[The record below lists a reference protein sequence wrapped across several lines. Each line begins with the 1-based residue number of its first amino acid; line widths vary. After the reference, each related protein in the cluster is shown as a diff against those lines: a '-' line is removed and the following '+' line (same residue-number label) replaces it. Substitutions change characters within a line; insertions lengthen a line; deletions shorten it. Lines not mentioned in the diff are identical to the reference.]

1 MKDSLKKYIQDHR
14 EEFDTLEV
22 PEDTFD
28 KIMLILN
35 ETAVSEEKIV
45 PLFSWK
51 KWSAAASVAIIF
63 SIGLYAF
70 WNQKEGEKLVIATQE
85 QKNKKDEDLVD
96 ILNQKEGLE
105 TVVIK
110 TTKQENTSEVYV
122 KNNSN
127 PSKKIAETKSLAQN
141 NNLES
146 ENNFDELKALELIN
160 DQHSASSR
168 LRGIDLLKSF
178 SASDEKIINILS
190 EKALSDENTNVRLAA
205 VEALSVHIEN
215 TEVSK
220 NIRQIFLNQDDP
232 IVQKELIAILTEKNP
247 SQLNREVNA
256 KLKELTLDPTTAV
269 FVKDEAYAVLMR
281 Y

>member
-1 MKDSLKKYIQDHR
+1 MKDSLKKYIRDHR

-28 KIMLILN
+28 KIMLRLN
-35 ETAVSEEKIV
+35 EIAVSEEKIV

-70 WNQKEGEKLVIATQE
+70 WNQKEGEKTRIAVHEKLKENGST
-85 QKNKKDEDLVD
+85 VD
-96 ILNQKEGLE
+96 VLNQKNDLE
-105 TVVIK
+105 TVKIETVI
-110 TTKQENTSEVYV
+110 QQNTGKAFT
-122 KNNSN
+122 KNNSD
-127 PSKKIAETKSLAQN
+127 PSQKIVETKSLAQN
-141 NNLES
+141 DNLEGES
-146 ENNFDELKALELIN
+146 NFDELKALELIN

>member
-28 KIMLILN
+28 KIMLRLN
-35 ETAVSEEKIV
+35 EAAVSEEKIV

-51 KWSAAASVAIIF
+51 KWTVAASIAVIF
-63 SIGLYAF
+63 SIGSYTL
-70 WNQKEGEKLVIATQE
+70 WNQKESERTRIAVHEKLKENGST
-85 QKNKKDEDLVD
+85 VD
-96 ILNQKEGLE
+96 VLNQKNDLE
-105 TVVIK
+105 TVKIDTVI
-110 TTKQENTSEVYV
+110 QQNTGKAFT
-122 KNNSN
+122 KNNSDD
-127 PSKKIAETKSLAQN
+127 SQKIVETKSLAQN
-141 NNLES
+141 DDLEGES
-146 ENNFDELKALELIN
+146 NFDELKALELIN
-160 DQHSASSR
+160 NQHSASSR

>member
-1 MKDSLKKYIQDHR
+1 MKDQLKKYIQDHR
-14 EEFDTLEV
+14 EEFDMLKV
-22 PEDTFD
+22 PEETFD
-28 KIMLILN
+28 KIMSRLN
-35 ETAVSEEKIV
+35 EPAVSVEKTI

-63 SIGLYAF
+63 SVGLYAF
-70 WNQKEGEKLVIATQE
+70 WNQNEGGKTRIAVHKKFKE
-85 QKNKKDEDLVD
+85 DESKVD
-96 ILNQKEGLE
+96 VLNQKNDLE
-105 TVVIK
+105 TLKIETVI
-110 TTKQENTSEVYV
+110 QQNTGKAFT

-127 PSKKIAETKSLAQN
+127 HSQKIVETKSLAQN
-141 NNLES
+141 DILES
-146 ENNFDELKALELIN
+146 ESNFDELKALELIN
-160 DQHSASSR
+160 NEHSASSR

-178 SASDEKIINILS
+178 SVSDEKIINILS

-232 IVQKELIAILTEKNP
+232 IVQKELIAILTEKDP

>member
-1 MKDSLKKYIQDHR
+1 MKDQLKKYIQDHR

-28 KIMLILN
+28 KIMLRLN
-35 ETAVSEEKIV
+35 EPSISVEKTI

-63 SIGLYAF
+63 SVGSYAL
-70 WNQKEGEKLVIATQE
+70 WNQKESEKPAVAIQE
-85 QKNKKDEDLVD
+85 IQKAEDNFVD
-96 ILNQKEGLE
+96 ILNEKNGVK
-105 TVVIK
+105 TTTIK
-110 TTKQENTSEVYV
+110 TTKQENTSKVFA
-122 KNNSN
+122 KSNSKH
-127 PSKKIAETKSLAQN
+127 SKRITETKSLAQN
-141 NNLES
+141 NNPETEDDF
-146 ENNFDELKALELIN
+146 ENTKALELMA
-160 DQHSASSR
+160 DQYSASSR
-168 LRGIDLLKSF
+168 LEGISLIKNF
-178 SASDEKIINILS
+178 SPSDEKLIRILS

>member
-22 PEDTFD
+22 PEEMFD
-28 KIMLILN
+28 KIMSRFN
-35 ETAVSEEKIV
+35 ETAVSEEKTV

-51 KWSAAASVAIIF
+51 KWSVAASVAVVF
-63 SIGLYAF
+63 SVGLYAF
-70 WNQKEGEKLVIATQE
+70 WNHREGEKIMIVVHEKLKENESA
-85 QKNKKDEDLVD
+85 VD
-96 ILNQKEGLE
+96 VLNQKNDLKTVKIE
-105 TVVIK
+105 TVI
-110 TTKQENTSEVYV
+110 QQNTGKAFT
-122 KNNSN
+122 KNNSDY
-127 PSKKIAETKSLAQN
+127 SQEIIETKSLAQN
-141 NNLES
+141 DDLENES
-146 ENNFDELKALELIN
+146 NFDELKALELIN
-160 DQHSASSR
+160 NQHSASSR

-232 IVQKELIAILTEKNP
+232 IVQKELIAILSEKNP
-247 SQLNREVNA
+247 SKLNSEVSA

>member
-28 KIMLILN
+28 KIMLRLN
-35 ETAVSEEKIV
+35 EAAVSEEKIV

-63 SIGLYAF
+63 SVGLYAF
-70 WNQKEGEKLVIATQE
+70 WNQKEGERTRIAVHKKLKE
-85 QKNKKDEDLVD
+85 DESKVD
-96 ILNQKEGLE
+96 VLNQKNDLE
-105 TVVIK
+105 TVKIETVI
-110 TTKQENTSEVYV
+110 QQNTGKAFT
-122 KNNSN
+122 KNNANHSQ
-127 PSKKIAETKSLAQN
+127 KIVETKSLAQN
-141 NNLES
+141 DDLEGES
-146 ENNFDELKALELIN
+146 NFDELKALELIN

-232 IVQKELIAILTEKNP
+232 IVQKELIAILTEKDP

>member
-1 MKDSLKKYIQDHR
+1 MKDPLKKYIQDRR

-28 KIMLILN
+28 KIMLRLN
-35 ETAVSEEKIV
+35 EAAVSEEKIV

-63 SIGLYAF
+63 SVGLYAF
-70 WNQKEGEKLVIATQE
+70 WNQNEGERTSVATHE
-85 QKNKKDEDLVD
+85 RLKEDESKVD
-96 ILNQKEGLE
+96 ILNQKNDLE
-105 TVVIK
+105 TVI
-110 TTKQENTSEVYV
+110 QQNTGKAFT
-122 KNNSN
+122 KNNANHSQ
-127 PSKKIAETKSLAQN
+127 KIVETKSLAQN
-141 NNLES
+141 DDLEGES
-146 ENNFDELKALELIN
+146 NFDELKALELIN

-232 IVQKELIAILTEKNP
+232 IVQKELIAILTEKDP
-247 SQLNREVNA
+247 FQLNREVNA

>member
-28 KIMLILN
+28 KIMLRLN
-35 ETAVSEEKIV
+35 EAAVSEEKIV

-51 KWSAAASVAIIF
+51 KWSAAASVVIIF
-63 SIGLYAF
+63 SIGSYTL
-70 WNQKEGEKLVIATQE
+70 WNQKQGEKSVIATQE
-85 QKNKKDEDLVD
+85 QKHKKDEDLVD

-105 TVVIK
+105 TAVIK
-110 TTKQENTSEVYV
+110 TTKHENTSEVYV

-141 NNLES
+141 NNLEN

-160 DQHSASSR
+160 NEHSASSR

-178 SASDEKIINILS
+178 SASNEKIINILS

>member
-28 KIMLILN
+28 KIMLRLN

-51 KWSAAASVAIIF
+51 KWSVAASVAIIF

-70 WNQKEGEKLVIATQE
+70 WNQKEGEKTRITVH
-85 QKNKKDEDLVD
+85 KKLKEDGSTVD
-96 ILNQKEGLE
+96 ILNQKNDLE
-105 TVVIK
+105 TVKIK
-110 TTKQENTSEVYV
+110 TVIQQNTGKAFT
-122 KNNSN
+122 KNNANHSQ
-127 PSKKIAETKSLAQN
+127 KIVKTKSLAQN
-141 NNLES
+141 NNLEN

-160 DQHSASSR
+160 NQHSASSR

-215 TEVSK
+215 TEISK

>member
-14 EEFDTLEV
+14 DEFDTLEA
-22 PEDTFD
+22 PEEMFD
-28 KIMLILN
+28 KIMSRFN
-35 ETAVSEEKIV
+35 ETAVSEEKTV

-51 KWSAAASVAIIF
+51 KWSVAASVAIIF
-63 SIGLYAF
+63 SVGLYAF
-70 WNQKEGEKLVIATQE
+70 WNQNEGEKTRIAVHE
-85 QKNKKDEDLVD
+85 KLKENGSIADV
-96 ILNQKEGLE
+96 LNQKNDLE
-105 TVVIK
+105 TVKIETVIEQNRGK
-110 TTKQENTSEVYV
+110 AFT
-122 KNNSN
+122 KNNSDY
-127 PSKKIAETKSLAQN
+127 SRKIVETKSLAQN
-141 NNLES
+141 NNLENES
-146 ENNFDELKALELIN
+146 NFDEVKALELIN
-160 DQHSASSR
+160 NQHSASSR

>member
-1 MKDSLKKYIQDHR
+1 MKDQLKKYIQDHR
-14 EEFDTLEV
+14 EEFDMLEV
-22 PEDTFD
+22 PEETFD
-28 KIMLILN
+28 KIMSRLN
-35 ETAVSEEKIV
+35 EPAVSVERTI

-51 KWSAAASVAIIF
+51 KWTVAASIAVIF
-63 SIGLYAF
+63 SIGSYTL
-70 WNQKEGEKLVIATQE
+70 WNQKESERTRIAVHEKLKENGST
-85 QKNKKDEDLVD
+85 VD
-96 ILNQKEGLE
+96 VLNQKNDLE
-105 TVVIK
+105 TVKIETVI
-110 TTKQENTSEVYV
+110 QQNTGKAFT
-122 KNNSN
+122 KNNANHSQ
-127 PSKKIAETKSLAQN
+127 KIVETKSLAQN
-141 NNLES
+141 DNLES
-146 ENNFDELKALELIN
+146 ESNFDELKALELIN
-160 DQHSASSR
+160 NQHSASSR

>member
-28 KIMLILN
+28 KIMLRLN

-63 SIGLYAF
+63 SVGLYAF
-70 WNQKEGEKLVIATQE
+70 WNQKEGERTRIAVHEKLKENGSTVDVL
-85 QKNKKDEDLVD
+85 NKKND
-96 ILNQKEGLE
+96 LE
-105 TVVIK
+105 TVKIETVI
-110 TTKQENTSEVYV
+110 QQNTG
-122 KNNSN
+122 KAFTQNNSDYLQ
-127 PSKKIAETKSLAQN
+127 KIVETKSLAQN
-141 NNLES
+141 DDLES
-146 ENNFDELKALELIN
+146 ESNFDELKALELIN

-232 IVQKELIAILTEKNP
+232 IVQKELIAILTEKDP

-256 KLKELTLDPTTAV
+256 RLKELTVDPTTAV

>member
-28 KIMLILN
+28 KIMLRLN
-35 ETAVSEEKIV
+35 EAAVSEEKIV

-63 SIGLYAF
+63 SVGLYAF
-70 WNQKEGEKLVIATQE
+70 WNQKEGERTRIAVHKKLKE
-85 QKNKKDEDLVD
+85 DESKVD
-96 ILNQKEGLE
+96 VLNQKNDLE
-105 TVVIK
+105 TVKIETVI
-110 TTKQENTSEVYV
+110 QQNTGKAFT
-122 KNNSN
+122 KNNANHSQ
-127 PSKKIAETKSLAQN
+127 KIVETKSLAQN
-141 NNLES
+141 DDLEGES
-146 ENNFDELKALELIN
+146 NFDELKALELIN

-232 IVQKELIAILTEKNP
+232 IVQKELIAILTEKDP

-256 KLKELTLDPTTAV
+256 RLKELTVDPTTAV

>member
-28 KIMLILN
+28 KIMLRLN

-63 SIGLYAF
+63 SVGLYAF
-70 WNQKEGEKLVIATQE
+70 WNQNEGERTRIAVHEKLKE
-85 QKNKKDEDLVD
+85 NGSKVD
-96 ILNQKEGLE
+96 VLNQKNDLE
-105 TVVIK
+105 TVKIETVI
-110 TTKQENTSEVYV
+110 QQNTGKAFT
-122 KNNSN
+122 KNNANHSQ
-127 PSKKIAETKSLAQN
+127 KIVETKSLAQN
-141 NNLES
+141 DDLES

-168 LRGIDLLKSF
+168 LRGIDLLKNF

-232 IVQKELIAILTEKNP
+232 IVQKELIAILTEKDP

>member
-28 KIMLILN
+28 KIMLRLN
-35 ETAVSEEKIV
+35 EAVVSEEKIV

-63 SIGLYAF
+63 SVGLYAF
-70 WNQKEGEKLVIATQE
+70 WNHREGEKTMIVVHEKLKENESA
-85 QKNKKDEDLVD
+85 VD
-96 ILNQKEGLE
+96 VLNQKNDLKTVKIE
-105 TVVIK
+105 TVI
-110 TTKQENTSEVYV
+110 QQNTGKAFT
-122 KNNSN
+122 KNNSDY
-127 PSKKIAETKSLAQN
+127 SQEIIETKSLAQN
-141 NNLES
+141 DDLQNES
-146 ENNFDELKALELIN
+146 NFDEVKALELIN
-160 DQHSASSR
+160 NQHSASSR

-215 TEVSK
+215 TEVSQ

-232 IVQKELIAILTEKNP
+232 IVQKELIAILSEKNP
-247 SQLNREVNA
+247 SKLNSEVSA

>member
-22 PEDTFD
+22 PEDSFD
-28 KIMLILN
+28 KIMLRLN

-63 SIGLYAF
+63 SVGLYAF
-70 WNQKEGEKLVIATQE
+70 WNQKEGERTRIAVHKKLKE
-85 QKNKKDEDLVD
+85 DESKVD
-96 ILNQKEGLE
+96 VLNQKNDLE
-105 TVVIK
+105 TVKIETVI
-110 TTKQENTSEVYV
+110 QQNTGKAFT
-122 KNNSN
+122 KNNANHSQ
-127 PSKKIAETKSLAQN
+127 KIVETKSLAQN
-141 NNLES
+141 DDLEGES
-146 ENNFDELKALELIN
+146 NFDELKALELIN

-232 IVQKELIAILTEKNP
+232 IVQKELIAILTEKDP

>member
-1 MKDSLKKYIQDHR
+1 MKDPLKKYIQDHR

-22 PEDTFD
+22 PEDAFD
-28 KIMLILN
+28 KIMLRLN

-51 KWSAAASVAIIF
+51 KWTAAASVAIIF
-63 SIGLYAF
+63 SVGLYAF
-70 WNQKEGEKLVIATQE
+70 WNQKEGERTRIAVHKKLKE
-85 QKNKKDEDLVD
+85 DESKVD
-96 ILNQKEGLE
+96 VLNQKNDLE
-105 TVVIK
+105 TVKIETVI
-110 TTKQENTSEVYV
+110 QQNTGKAFT
-122 KNNSN
+122 KNNGNHSQ
-127 PSKKIAETKSLAQN
+127 KIVETKSLAQN
-141 NNLES
+141 DDIES
-146 ENNFDELKALELIN
+146 ESNFDELKALELIN

-232 IVQKELIAILTEKNP
+232 IVQKELIAILTEKNS

>member
-1 MKDSLKKYIQDHR
+1 MKDQLKKYIQDHR
-14 EEFDTLEV
+14 EEFDRLEV

-28 KIMLILN
+28 KIMLRLN

-51 KWSAAASVAIIF
+51 KWSVAASVAIIF
-63 SIGLYAF
+63 SVGLYAF
-70 WNQKEGEKLVIATQE
+70 WNQKEGERTRIAVHE
-85 QKNKKDEDLVD
+85 KFKEDESKVD
-96 ILNQKEGLE
+96 VLNQKNDLE
-105 TVVIK
+105 TVKIETVI
-110 TTKQENTSEVYV
+110 QQNTG
-122 KNNSN
+122 KAFTQNNSDYLQ
-127 PSKKIAETKSLAQN
+127 KIVETKSLAQN
-141 NNLES
+141 DDLEGES
-146 ENNFDELKALELIN
+146 NFDELKALELIN
-160 DQHSASSR
+160 NQHSASSR

>member
-1 MKDSLKKYIQDHR
+1 MKDQLKKYIQDNR

-28 KIMLILN
+28 KIMSRVN
-35 ETAVSEEKIV
+35 ETSVSVEETI

-51 KWSAAASVAIIF
+51 KWTAAASVAIIF
-63 SIGLYAF
+63 SVGLYAF
-70 WNQKEGEKLVIATQE
+70 WNQKEGERTRITVHEKLKE
-85 QKNKKDEDLVD
+85 DESKVD
-96 ILNQKEGLE
+96 VLNQKNDLE
-105 TVVIK
+105 TVKIETVI
-110 TTKQENTSEVYV
+110 QQNTGKAFT
-122 KNNSN
+122 KNNANHSQ
-127 PSKKIAETKSLAQN
+127 KIVETKSLTQN
-141 NNLES
+141 DDIES
-146 ENNFDELKALELIN
+146 ESNFDELKALELIN
-160 DQHSASSR
+160 NQHSASSR

>member
-1 MKDSLKKYIQDHR
+1 MKDSLKKYIQDNR
-14 EEFDTLEV
+14 DEFDTLEA
-22 PEDTFD
+22 PEMFD
-28 KIMLILN
+28 KIMSRFN
-35 ETAVSEEKIV
+35 ETAVSEEKTV

-51 KWSAAASVAIIF
+51 KWSVAASVAVVF
-63 SIGLYAF
+63 SVGLYTF
-70 WNQKEGEKLVIATQE
+70 WNQREGERTMIAVHEKLKENESVI
-85 QKNKKDEDLVD
+85 DV
-96 ILNQKEGLE
+96 LNQKSDLKTVKIE
-105 TVVIK
+105 TVI
-110 TTKQENTSEVYV
+110 QHNTGKAFT
-122 KNNSN
+122 KNNSDY
-127 PSKKIAETKSLAQN
+127 SRKIVETKSLAQN
-141 NNLES
+141 DILENES
-146 ENNFDELKALELIN
+146 NFDEVQALELIN
-160 DQHSASSR
+160 NQHSASSR

-205 VEALSVHIEN
+205 VEALSLHIEN

-247 SQLNREVNA
+247 SKLNSEVSA

>member
-1 MKDSLKKYIQDHR
+1 MKDDPLKKYIQDHR

-28 KIMLILN
+28 KIMLRLN

-51 KWSAAASVAIIF
+51 KWTVAASIAVIF
-63 SIGLYAF
+63 SIGSYTL
-70 WNQKEGEKLVIATQE
+70 WNQKESERTRIAVHEKLKENGST
-85 QKNKKDEDLVD
+85 VD
-96 ILNQKEGLE
+96 VLNQKNDLE
-105 TVVIK
+105 TVKIDTVI
-110 TTKQENTSEVYV
+110 QQNTGKAFT
-122 KNNSN
+122 KNNSDD
-127 PSKKIAETKSLAQN
+127 SQKIVETKSLAQN
-141 NNLES
+141 DDLEGES
-146 ENNFDELKALELIN
+146 NFDELKALELIN
-160 DQHSASSR
+160 NQHSASSR

>member
-28 KIMLILN
+28 KIMLRLN

-63 SIGLYAF
+63 SVGLCAF
-70 WNQKEGEKLVIATQE
+70 WNQKEGERTRIAVHEKLKENGST
-85 QKNKKDEDLVD
+85 VD
-96 ILNQKEGLE
+96 VLNQKNDLE
-105 TVVIK
+105 TVKIETVI
-110 TTKQENTSEVYV
+110 QQNTG
-122 KNNSN
+122 KAFTQNNSDYLQ
-127 PSKKIAETKSLAQN
+127 KIVETKSLAQN
-141 NNLES
+141 DNLES
-146 ENNFDELKALELIN
+146 ESNFDELKALELIN
-160 DQHSASSR
+160 NQHSASSR

>member
-28 KIMLILN
+28 KIMLRLN
-35 ETAVSEEKIV
+35 EPVISEEKTI

-51 KWSAAASVAIIF
+51 KWTAAASVAIIF
-63 SIGLYAF
+63 SIGSYTL
-70 WNQKEGEKLVIATQE
+70 WNQKENEKPVIVTQE
-85 QKNKKDEDLVD
+85 QKQKKDEDLVD
-96 ILNQKEGLE
+96 VLNQKEGLE
-105 TVVIK
+105 TAVIK
-110 TTKQENTSEVYV
+110 TTKQENTSDVYV
-122 KNNSN
+122 KNNSSH
-127 PSKKIAETKSLAQN
+127 SKNIIETKSLAQN
-141 NNLES
+141 DNIES
-146 ENNFDELKALELIN
+146 ESNFDELNALELIN
-160 DQHSASSR
+160 NQHSASSR
-168 LRGIDLLKSF
+168 LRGINLLKSF

-256 KLKELTLDPTTAV
+256 KLKELTLNPTTAV

>member
-1 MKDSLKKYIQDHR
+1 MKDQLKKYIQDHR
-14 EEFDTLEV
+14 EEFDMLEV
-22 PEDTFD
+22 PEETFD
-28 KIMLILN
+28 KIMSRLN
-35 ETAVSEEKIV
+35 EPAVSVEKTIS
-45 PLFSWK
+45 LFSWK
-51 KWSAAASVAIIF
+51 KWTVAASIAVIF
-63 SIGLYAF
+63 SIGSYTL
-70 WNQKEGEKLVIATQE
+70 WNQKESERTRIAVHEKLKENGST
-85 QKNKKDEDLVD
+85 VD
-96 ILNQKEGLE
+96 VLNQKNDLE
-105 TVVIK
+105 TVKIDTVIQQNIGK
-110 TTKQENTSEVYV
+110 AFT
-122 KNNSN
+122 KNNANHSQ
-127 PSKKIAETKSLAQN
+127 KIVETKSLAQN
-141 NNLES
+141 DGLEGES
-146 ENNFDELKALELIN
+146 NFDELKALELIN
-160 DQHSASSR
+160 NQHSASSR

-178 SASDEKIINILS
+178 SAFDEKIINILS

>member
-1 MKDSLKKYIQDHR
+1 MKDSFKKYIQDHR
-14 EEFDTLEV
+14 EEFDTLEA

-28 KIMLILN
+28 KIMSRLN
-35 ETAVSEEKIV
+35 ETVVSEEKTV

-51 KWSAAASVAIIF
+51 KWSVAASVAVVF
-63 SIGLYAF
+63 SVGSYFL
-70 WNQKEGEKLVIATQE
+70 
-85 QKNKKDEDLVD
+85 
-96 ILNQKEGLE
+96 LNQKESEKPVVAIQEKTQKAEDDFVDIIEQKDGLE
-105 TVVIK
+105 TATIK
-110 TTKQENTSEVYV
+110 TTKQENTSKVFA
-122 KNNSN
+122 KNKSDH
-127 PSKKIAETKSLAQN
+127 SQKIIETKSLAQN
-141 NNLES
+141 DDLQNES
-146 ENNFDELKALELIN
+146 NFDKLKALELIN
-160 DQHSASSR
+160 NQHSASSR

-232 IVQKELIAILTEKNP
+232 IVQKELIAILSEKNP
-247 SQLNREVNA
+247 SPLNREVNA

>member
-28 KIMLILN
+28 KIMLRLN
-35 ETAVSEEKIV
+35 ETAVSEEKIT

-51 KWSAAASVAIIF
+51 KWSAAASVVIIF

-70 WNQKEGEKLVIATQE
+70 WNQKEGEKTRIAVHE
-85 QKNKKDEDLVD
+85 KLKEDESKVD
-96 ILNQKEGLE
+96 VLNQKNELE
-105 TVVIK
+105 TVKIETVI
-110 TTKQENTSEVYV
+110 QQNTG
-122 KNNSN
+122 KAFTQNNSDH
-127 PSKKIAETKSLAQN
+127 SQKIVETKSLAQN
-141 NNLES
+141 DDLES
-146 ENNFDELKALELIN
+146 ESNFDELKALELIN

-168 LRGIDLLKSF
+168 LRGINLLKSF

-215 TEVSK
+215 TEVSE

>member
-1 MKDSLKKYIQDHR
+1 MKDPLKKYIQDHR

-28 KIMLILN
+28 KIMSRLN
-35 ETAVSEEKIV
+35 ESTVSVEKTI

-51 KWSAAASVAIIF
+51 KWTAAASIAVIF
-63 SIGLYAF
+63 SIGSYTL
-70 WNQKEGEKLVIATQE
+70 WNQKKSERTRIAVHEKLKENGST
-85 QKNKKDEDLVD
+85 VD
-96 ILNQKEGLE
+96 ILNQKNDLE
-105 TVVIK
+105 TVKIETVI
-110 TTKQENTSEVYV
+110 QQNTGKAFT
-122 KNNSN
+122 KNNSDYLQ
-127 PSKKIAETKSLAQN
+127 KIVETKSLAQN
-141 NNLES
+141 DNLES
-146 ENNFDELKALELIN
+146 QSNFDELKALELIN
-160 DQHSASSR
+160 NEHSASSR

>member
-28 KIMLILN
+28 KIMLRLN

-63 SIGLYAF
+63 SVGLYAF
-70 WNQKEGEKLVIATQE
+70 WNQKEGERTRIAVHE
-85 QKNKKDEDLVD
+85 KRKEDGSRVD
-96 ILNQKEGLE
+96 ILNQKNDLE
-105 TVVIK
+105 TVKIETVI
-110 TTKQENTSEVYV
+110 QQNTGKAFT
-122 KNNSN
+122 KNNSDYLQ
-127 PSKKIAETKSLAQN
+127 KIVETKSLAQN

-146 ENNFDELKALELIN
+146 ESNFDELKALELIN
-160 DQHSASSR
+160 NQHSASSR

>member
-28 KIMLILN
+28 KIMLRLN
-35 ETAVSEEKIV
+35 EAVVSEEKIV

-63 SIGLYAF
+63 SVGLYAF
-70 WNQKEGEKLVIATQE
+70 WNHREGEKTMIVVHEKLKENESA
-85 QKNKKDEDLVD
+85 VD
-96 ILNQKEGLE
+96 VLNQKNDLKTVKIE
-105 TVVIK
+105 TVI
-110 TTKQENTSEVYV
+110 QQNTGKAFT
-122 KNNSN
+122 KNNSDYLQ
-127 PSKKIAETKSLAQN
+127 KIVETKSLAQN
-141 NNLES
+141 DDLQNES
-146 ENNFDELKALELIN
+146 NFDEVKALELIN
-160 DQHSASSR
+160 NQHSASSR

-220 NIRQIFLNQDDP
+220 NIRHIFLNQDDP

-247 SQLNREVNA
+247 SPLNREVNA

>member
-28 KIMLILN
+28 KIMLRLN
-35 ETAVSEEKIV
+35 EAAVSEEKIV

-63 SIGLYAF
+63 SVGLYAF
-70 WNQKEGEKLVIATQE
+70 WNQNEGERTSVATHE
-85 QKNKKDEDLVD
+85 RLKEDESKVD
-96 ILNQKEGLE
+96 ILNQKNDLE
-105 TVVIK
+105 TVI
-110 TTKQENTSEVYV
+110 QQNTGKAFT
-122 KNNSN
+122 KNNANHSQ
-127 PSKKIAETKSLAQN
+127 KIVETKSLAQN
-141 NNLES
+141 DDLEGES
-146 ENNFDELKALELIN
+146 NFDELKALELIN

-232 IVQKELIAILTEKNP
+232 IVQKELIAILTEKDP
-247 SQLNREVNA
+247 FQLNREVNA

>member
-1 MKDSLKKYIQDHR
+1 MKDPLKKYIQDHR

-22 PEDTFD
+22 PEDAFD
-28 KIMLILN
+28 KIMLRLN

-51 KWSAAASVAIIF
+51 KWTAAASVAIIF
-63 SIGLYAF
+63 SVGLYAF
-70 WNQKEGEKLVIATQE
+70 WNQKEGERTRIAVHKKLKE
-85 QKNKKDEDLVD
+85 DESKVD
-96 ILNQKEGLE
+96 VLNQKNDLE
-105 TVVIK
+105 TVKIETVI
-110 TTKQENTSEVYV
+110 QQNTGKAFT
-122 KNNSN
+122 KNNGNHSQ
-127 PSKKIAETKSLAQN
+127 KIVETKSLAQN
-141 NNLES
+141 DDIES
-146 ENNFDELKALELIN
+146 ESNFDELKALELIN

>member
-1 MKDSLKKYIQDHR
+1 MKDQLKKYIQDHR
-14 EEFDTLEV
+14 EEFDMLEV
-22 PEDTFD
+22 PEETFD
-28 KIMLILN
+28 KIMSRLN
-35 ETAVSEEKIV
+35 EPAVSVEKTI

-51 KWSAAASVAIIF
+51 KWTVAASIAVIF
-63 SIGLYAF
+63 SIGSYIL
-70 WNQKEGEKLVIATQE
+70 WNQKESERTRIAVHEKLKENGST
-85 QKNKKDEDLVD
+85 VD
-96 ILNQKEGLE
+96 VLNQKNDLE
-105 TVVIK
+105 TVKIETVI
-110 TTKQENTSEVYV
+110 QQNTGKAFT
-122 KNNSN
+122 KNNSDN
-127 PSKKIAETKSLAQN
+127 SQKIVETKSLAQN
-141 NNLES
+141 DDLENES
-146 ENNFDELKALELIN
+146 NFDELKALELIN
-160 DQHSASSR
+160 NQHSASSR

-232 IVQKELIAILTEKNP
+232 IVQKELIAILTEKDP

>member
-14 EEFDTLEV
+14 EEFDTIEV

-28 KIMLILN
+28 KIMLRLN
-35 ETAVSEEKIV
+35 ETAVSEEKII

-51 KWSAAASVAIIF
+51 KWSAAASVAVIF

-70 WNQKEGEKLVIATQE
+70 WNQKEAERTRIVAHEKFKENGST
-85 QKNKKDEDLVD
+85 VD
-96 ILNQKEGLE
+96 VLNQKNDLE
-105 TVVIK
+105 TVKIETVI
-110 TTKQENTSEVYV
+110 QQNTGKAFT
-122 KNNSN
+122 KNNSS
-127 PSKKIAETKSLAQN
+127 PSKNMTEIKSLAQN
-141 NNLES
+141 DDLES
-146 ENNFDELKALELIN
+146 ESNFDELKALELIN
-160 DQHSASSR
+160 NQHSASSR

>member
-28 KIMLILN
+28 KIMLRLN

-63 SIGLYAF
+63 SVGLYVF
-70 WNQKEGEKLVIATQE
+70 WNQNEGERTRIAVHEKRKENGST
-85 QKNKKDEDLVD
+85 VD
-96 ILNQKEGLE
+96 VLNQKNDLE
-105 TVVIK
+105 TVKIETVI
-110 TTKQENTSEVYV
+110 QQNTGKAFT
-122 KNNSN
+122 KNNSDYLQ
-127 PSKKIAETKSLAQN
+127 KIVETKSLAQN

-146 ENNFDELKALELIN
+146 ESNFDELKALELIN
-160 DQHSASSR
+160 NQHSASSR

>member
-1 MKDSLKKYIQDHR
+1 MKDSLKKYIQDYR

-28 KIMLILN
+28 KIMLRLN
-35 ETAVSEEKIV
+35 EAAVSEEKIV

-63 SIGLYAF
+63 SVGLYAF
-70 WNQKEGEKLVIATQE
+70 WNQNEGEKTRITVHEKLKE
-85 QKNKKDEDLVD
+85 DESTVD
-96 ILNQKEGLE
+96 VLNQKNELE
-105 TVVIK
+105 TVKIETVI
-110 TTKQENTSEVYV
+110 QQNTG
-122 KNNSN
+122 KAFTQNNSDH
-127 PSKKIAETKSLAQN
+127 SQKIVETKSLAQN
-141 NNLES
+141 DDLES
-146 ENNFDELKALELIN
+146 ESNFDELKALELIN

-215 TEVSK
+215 TEVSE

>member
-28 KIMLILN
+28 KIMLRLN

-51 KWSAAASVAIIF
+51 KWSVAASVAIIF
-63 SIGLYAF
+63 SVGLYAF
-70 WNQKEGEKLVIATQE
+70 WNQNEGEKTRITVHEKLKENGST
-85 QKNKKDEDLVD
+85 VD
-96 ILNQKEGLE
+96 VLNQKNDLE
-105 TVVIK
+105 TVKIETVIQQNK
-110 TTKQENTSEVYV
+110 GKAFT
-122 KNNSN
+122 KNNANHSQ
-127 PSKKIAETKSLAQN
+127 KIVKTKSLAQN
-141 NNLES
+141 NNLEN

-160 DQHSASSR
+160 NQHSASSR

-215 TEVSK
+215 TEISK